1 MKDLPFIADPNLIV
15 GMEHGEDAGVYR
27 LRDDLAI
34 IQTVDFFTPIVD
46 DPYLFGQIAV
56 TNALS
61 DVYAMGGRPLTALN
75 IVCFPIHT
83 LDTAILK
90 AILRGGLDKL
100 READVL
106 LVGGHS
112 VEDDETKYGLAVT
125 GVVHPEKVLLNR
137 GARPG
142 DRLILTKPL
151 GTGIVSTAI
160 KGGVAAPE
168 LVDRALRTMTA
179 LNRRAAEL
187 LSAATEVHAVTDV
200 TGFGLLGHALEMVE
214 DSDAGLVIDAARVPV
229 FPGLRDL
236 VESGIVP
243 AGLHRNR
250 QYRERQIEA
259 APSCPAWLLDVLFD
273 PQTSGGLLVALPE
286 KDAAAYLASLQANGL
301 REAAVVGRVE
311 ASPRGRVLV
320 R

>member
-1 MKDLPFIADPNLIV
+1 M
-15 GMEHGEDAGVYR
+15 GREHGEDAGVYR

-46 DPYLFGQIAV
+46 DPYLFGQIAA

-75 IVCFPIHT
+75 IVCFPIHKM
-83 LDTAILK
+83 DTAILRE
-90 AILRGGLDKL
+90 ILCGGLDKL
-100 READVL
+100 READCL
-106 LVGGHS
+106 LIGGHS

-125 GVVHPEKVLLNR
+125 GVIHPGKVHLNR

-142 DRLILTKPL
+142 DVLVLTKPL
-151 GTGIVSTAI
+151 GTGIVGTAV

-168 LVDRALRTMTA
+168 LADLSLRTMTV
-179 LNRRAAEL
+179 LNRQAAEL
-187 LSAATEVHAVTDV
+187 LAFVPEVHAVTDV

-214 DSDAGLVIDAARVPV
+214 DSDAGLVIESDRVPV
-229 FPGLRDL
+229 FPGLKDL

-250 QYRERQIEA
+250 QYREDRIDV
-259 APSCPAWLLDVLFD
+259 APSCPAWLLDVMFD

-286 KDAAAYLASLQANGL
+286 ASATEYLSRLHAGGIRQAAG
-301 REAAVVGRVE
+301 VGRVV
-311 ASPRGRVLV
+311 ATPPGRIQV